1 MKSLF
6 IGGIKSGKS
15 MNAERKALKLKGD
28 RKLYYLAVSEAIDDE
43 MMEKIAKHKQS
54 RNQAFETIEEPIN
67 VHERLTNLDGVMLF
81 ECVSMWINNMIYYG
95 KSDKEIL
102 DGIDKI
108 TKLPLDTVFVIN
120 NVGNSVVSE
129 HALVRR
135 FVNIN
140 GVVAQKIASECDEV
154 FQCLAGISLKIK

>member
-1 MKSLF
+1 MKSIF

-15 MNAERKALKLKGD
+15 MNAERRALELKGD
-28 RKLYYLAVSEAIDDE
+28 RKLYYLAVSEAVDDE

-67 VHERLTNLDGVMLF
+67 AYERLKNLDGVVLF
-81 ECVSMWINNMIYYG
+81 ECVSMWINNMIYYR
-95 KSDKEIL
+95 KSDDEVFEQIEKL
-102 DGIDKI
+102 LS
-108 TKLPLDTVFVIN
+108 LPLDTVFVVN
-120 NVGNSVVSE
+120 DVGSSVVSE

-135 FVNIN
+135 FVNLN
-140 GVVAQKIASECDEV
+140 GAVAQKIALESDEV